1 MADVVISEH
10 VAKAISLVLDIQV
23 LGVVFAS
30 AIFGLFVGAI
40 PGLTATM
47 AAALLVP
54 MTFFMPPLPALGAV
68 VAVSAMAI
76 FAGDLP
82 AAMLRM
88 PGTPAS
94 AAYAEESYAMAL
106 QGKLELNLSTN
117 LVCSVAG
124 GLVGVGFLMLAAPW
138 LAEVAIHFSS
148 FEYFWLSCLGLSCA
162 SLISGKQTSHALLS
176 LLFGLGFACVGID
189 PVTGVARFTGESIE
203 LAAGIHLIPSM
214 IGAFALSELM
224 RSSAEQGLSLAPV
237 QEKVGALFSNIRFVA
252 RTYWQNFCEVHCLV
266 PPSVHY
272 PGPEPMWRLGFH
284 MPWLSDFQSS
294 LSSLERATSKASSSQ
309 PRRIM
314 LRLAVR
320 GFRSRLWHTW
330 RLCDCHCDRGVI
342 HEGHEPRP
350 KHL

>member
-1 MADVVISEH
+1 M
-10 VAKAISLVLDIQV
+10 AKAIILVFDSQV

-117 LVCSVAG
+117 LICSVAG
-124 GLVGVGFLMLAAPW
+124 GLVGVGFLM
-138 LAEVAIHFSS
+138 
-148 FEYFWLSCLGLSCA
+148 
-162 SLISGKQTSHALLS
+162 
-176 LLFGLGFACVGID
+176 
-189 PVTGVARFTGESIE
+189 
-203 LAAGIHLIPSM
+203 
-214 IGAFALSELM
+214 
-224 RSSAEQGLSLAPV
+224 
-237 QEKVGALFSNIRFVA
+237 
-252 RTYWQNFCEVHCLV
+252 
-266 PPSVHY
+266 
-272 PGPEPMWRLGFH
+272 
-284 MPWLSDFQSS
+284 
-294 LSSLERATSKASSSQ
+294 
-309 PRRIM
+309 
-314 LRLAVR
+314 
-320 GFRSRLWHTW
+320 
-330 RLCDCHCDRGVI
+330 
-342 HEGHEPRP
+342 
-350 KHL
+350 

>member
-94 AAYAEESYAMAL
+94 
-106 QGKLELNLSTN
+106 
-117 LVCSVAG
+117 
-124 GLVGVGFLMLAAPW
+124 
-138 LAEVAIHFSS
+138 
-148 FEYFWLSCLGLSCA
+148 
-162 SLISGKQTSHALLS
+162 
-176 LLFGLGFACVGID
+176 
-189 PVTGVARFTGESIE
+189 
-203 LAAGIHLIPSM
+203 
-214 IGAFALSELM
+214 
-224 RSSAEQGLSLAPV
+224 
-237 QEKVGALFSNIRFVA
+237 
-252 RTYWQNFCEVHCLV
+252 
-266 PPSVHY
+266 
-272 PGPEPMWRLGFH
+272 
-284 MPWLSDFQSS
+284 
-294 LSSLERATSKASSSQ
+294 
-309 PRRIM
+309 
-314 LRLAVR
+314 
-320 GFRSRLWHTW
+320 
-330 RLCDCHCDRGVI
+330 
-342 HEGHEPRP
+342 
-350 KHL
+350 